1 MFKKLEDWKDAMKIG
16 TKVNEEVIKKIDLG
30 KKRFIQI
37 IVVNKAINMLSALII
52 MLVQLHKRI
61 LQWNNGNR
69 QNVSAT
75 KVRL

>member
-52 MLVQLHKRI
+52 MLVQLHKHI